1 MIKYDPKRNALIS
14 TSVEDFDM
22 YALNGYFV
30 GRYINRDVLGR
41 PIKLLPEIDRAYF
54 NAPYTIVIWADGT
67 KTVVKCSEEDIYH
80 RHTGLAMCAL
90 KKLLGDEDYS
100 EWKRAV
106 NLVFDPRR
114 LEANKV
120 GDIWNYTYRSDK

>member
-1 MIKYDPKRNALIS
+1 MTMYDPKRYPL
-14 TSVEDFDM
+14 TTMSVEEFDTYVLHM
-22 YALNGYFV
+22 PKLAD
-30 GRYINRDVLGR
+30 YIKKDCFKKPKKSV
-41 PIKLLPEIDRAYF
+41 PKIDRAYF